1 MKIIHLEMKKMSP
14 DTPCTAHEEQIQSN
28 SRKIAELETRADYK
42 EKMIDSVN
50 NKMEKMDNKLDELL
64 DGFND
69 FKIQSK
75 QDDAQLEL
83 RLKAIETEQQVLK
96 DTDVKNREDSNRRLA
111 LVTLILGFLTF
122 YFNFMK

>member
-1 MKIIHLEMKKMSP
+1 MSP